1 MAFQDGSAKKAILK
15 KKSGMK
21 ANLKEILEI
30 D

>member
-1 MAFQDGSAKKAILK
+1 MAFQDGSAKKANLK

-21 ANLKEILEI
+21 VNIKEILEI